1 MHQAYVFENKSKYVK
16 SHSTLTEVIGKMYA
30 DGFITQE
37 IKEAIEAYQVKIS
50 NKEHFLENYIRRTI
64 STSYDAMTT
73 SPVESM
79 NNHTKHG
86 AKVGLC
92 VIFVFT
98 LCSNLND
105 SY

>member
-1 MHQAYVFENKSKYVK
+1 MHQACVFENKSQYVK

-37 IKEAIEAYQVKIS
+37 LKEAIEAYQVKIS
-50 NKEHFLENYIRRTI
+50 SKEHFLM
-64 STSYDAMTT
+64 SYDAMTT

-79 NNHTKHG
+79 NNHTKHL

-92 VIFVFT
+92 FISVYT
-98 LCSNLND
+98 WCSNLYY